1 MQLTPSH
8 VMSALGALIAGAGA
22 LAAARGTASL
32 KADETTGSMSMGG
45 PADEKPARI
54 RTAWW
59 QNRMGWWL
67 GAVGVGSIMQAVG
80 SMLP

>member
-1 MQLTPSH
+1 MQTSLSH
-8 VMSALGALIAGAGA
+8 IISSLGALIAGAGA

-32 KADETTGSMSMGG
+32 KADETTGSMTMGG
-45 PADEKPARI
+45 PESERPARI

-67 GAVGVGSIMQAVG
+67 GAVGVGSGMQAIG
-80 SMLP
+80 SLLP